1 MSQITLQAN
10 LAGDLELK
18 QSRNGNSYCQ
28 LVLAQSTRYLDG
40 EEWKETGTK
49 FWRVMIYGKQAEY
62 LCSCD
67 LPKGTKLVI
76 VGDLTVEDRPEWTDN
91 SGVVH
96 EATTEVSIRAKSVS
110 VEISNWYDIRIAKHA
125 SNNASAPVAKPTAP
139 VAKPT
144 APVRST
150 ASKKATRAT
159 APAPAVAEEE
169 DIFGALD
176 DDTSNSDEAVDLW
189 G

>member
-18 QSRNGNSYCQ
+18 QSRSGNSYCQ

-139 VAKPT
+139 V
-144 APVRST
+144 RST
-150 ASKKATRAT
+150 APKKATRAT